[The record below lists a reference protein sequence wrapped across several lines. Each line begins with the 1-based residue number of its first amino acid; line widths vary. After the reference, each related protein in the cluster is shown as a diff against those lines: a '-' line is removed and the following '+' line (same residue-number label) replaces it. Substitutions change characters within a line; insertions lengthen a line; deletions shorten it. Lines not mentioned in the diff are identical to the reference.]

1 MDKTR
6 PQLIGISTRFMIG
19 ASIGAVLATLALA
32 VFLWMNIALR
42 VDRAA
47 VLLGELTLDL
57 EKEKRLSE
65 LKNFVRGTET
75 KSKKLDGYFLAPSG
89 VAPLIGR
96 IESLGAH
103 AGILVEFTNVL
114 VDVDKKI
121 LILQFETLGNFSG
134 TYYFLSLAETLP
146 LKLSFEKVFID
157 KDIPRGVGV
166 RSADDTWRGVF
177 SVAVLS
183 YTPATE

>member
-1 MDKTR
+1 M
-6 PQLIGISTRFMIG
+6 G

-134 TYYFLSLAETLP
+134 TYYFLSLAE
-146 LKLSFEKVFID
+146 SCSARSKVFID
-157 KDIPRGVGV
+157 KGIRAVSV
-166 RSADDTWRGVF
+166 SEVQTIREGVF

-183 YTPATE
+183 YTPAAGIYAMIQINTLFLKSLR